1 MAIAMSLLVYA
12 TTLALVPCLC
22 AMLMS
27 SLVFKGVAICNCVV
41 TSCIVLLV
49 FVCSLAVSLAS
60 LIWKL
65 ND

>member
-27 SLVFKGVAICNCVV
+27 SLVFNGVCNCVV